1 MKAHLLNRELFLL
14 QKNTSRKQVQLKY
27 RILQHLYTKGPSPV
41 ATLCETLDISTPTMM
56 KLLSEMSWERIV
68 EKEGQGKSVG
78 GRRPDLFRMCKH
90 VLFTICIDI
99 ELFKTNMVIVDNNN
113 NFITPVKSVPAT
125 LSRNRNAFFETLLVH
140 VQQLIDSANLDA
152 GLLIGCSIGMPG
164 LIDSQLGENYSYL
177 LDDTSHLSLREAFEQ
192 HLGMHVVIQNDVK
205 GSALAELRVGHA
217 KNKKNVLV
225 ILMDWGIGLGIIMD
239 GKVQQGSSGF
249 SGEMGH
255 MPFAEN
261 GELCYCGK
269 HGCLETVA
277 SGMTLSK
284 IAREG
289 ILSGQNSIINDL
301 SNKEVY
307 RIETELII
315 RAANKGDQYSIQL
328 LSNMGTNLGKGISI
342 LIQLFN
348 PELVILSGKIAAAR
362 QYITLPM
369 QQAINTYCMTQI
381 REKMQIVSS
390 DLGDHSRLLGY
401 AAESIHQYFEAM
413 IAQVKAG

>member
-1 MKAHLLNRELFLL
+1 MFWF
-14 QKNTSRKQVQLKY
+14 QKSNSKKQEQLKY
-27 RILQHLYTKGPSPV
+27 RLLQHLYTHGPSPV
-41 ATLCETLDISTPTMM
+41 ATLCDTLGISTPTAV
-56 KLLSEMSWERIV
+56 KLLSEMSRERIV
-68 EKEGQGKSVG
+68 EKKGQGESIG
-78 GRRPDLFRMCKH
+78 GRRPDLFRLRKH
-90 VLFTICIDI
+90 VLFIICIDI
-99 ELFKTNMVIVDNNN
+99 ELFKTSMVIVDNNN
-113 NFITPVKSVPAT
+113 NLITPVKSIPVT
-125 LSRNRNAFFETLLVH
+125 LSRNRAAFLETLLVH
-140 VQQLIDSANLDA
+140 MRELAEAANIESSR
-152 GLLIGCSIGMPG
+152 LIGCSVGMPG
-164 LIDSQLGENYSYL
+164 LIDTQLGENLSYL
-177 LDDTSHLSLREAFEQ
+177 LDETSHLSLREAFEQ
-192 HLGMHVVIQNDVK
+192 HLGLPVVIQNDVK
-205 GSALAELRVGHA
+205 GSALAELRFGHA
-217 KNKKNVLV
+217 KGKKNVLV

-284 IAREG
+284 TARQG

-315 RAANKGDQYSIQL
+315 RAANNGDQYSIQL
-328 LSNMGTNLGKGISI
+328 LSNIGTHLGKGISI

-348 PELVILSGKIAAAR
+348 PELVILSGKIAAAK

-381 REKMQIVSS
+381 REKAQIVSS
-390 DLGDHSRLLGY
+390 ELGDESRLLGY
-401 AAESIHQYFEAM
+401 AAEGITQFFEVM
-413 IAQVKAG
+413 IAQAKTT

>member
-1 MKAHLLNRELFLL
+1 M
-14 QKNTSRKQVQLKY
+14 
-27 RILQHLYTKGPSPV
+27 QHLYTSGPSPV
-41 ATLCETLDISTPTMM
+41 AMLCDTLSISTPTAV
-56 KLLSEMSWERIV
+56 KLLSEMNREKIV
-68 EKEGQGKSVG
+68 EKKGQGESIG
-78 GRRPDLFRMCKH
+78 GRRPDLFRLRRH
-90 VLFTICIDI
+90 VLFVLCIDI
-99 ELFKTNMVIVDNNN
+99 ELFKTSMVIVDNNN
-113 NFITPVKSVPAT
+113 NFITQVKSVAVP
-125 LSRNRNAFFETLLVH
+125 LSRNRSAFFESLLVH
-140 VQQLIDSANLDA
+140 VRELIDSANI
-152 GLLIGCSIGMPG
+152 GSGWLIGCSIGMPG
-164 LIDSQLGENYSYL
+164 LINTQSGENFSYL
-177 LDDTSHLSLREAFEQ
+177 LDETGRMSLREAFEQ
-192 HLGMHVVIQNDVK
+192 HLGLPVVIQNDVK

-217 KNKKNVLV
+217 KGKKNVLV

-284 IAREG
+284 IARQG

-315 RAANKGDQYSIQL
+315 RAANNGDQYSIQL
-328 LSNMGTNLGKGISI
+328 LSNIGTNLGKGISI

-381 REKMQIVSS
+381 REKTQIVSS
-390 DLGDHSRLLGY
+390 ELGDQSRLLGY
-401 AAESIHQYFEAM
+401 AAEGISQFFDAM
-413 IAQVKAG
+413 IAQAKAG

>member
-1 MKAHLLNRELFLL
+1 MKDHLLSRELFSF
-14 QKNTSRKQVQLKY
+14 QKSNSRKQVQLKY
-27 RILQHLYTKGPSPV
+27 RLLQHLYTKGPSPV
-41 ATLCETLDISTPTMM
+41 ATLCDILSISTPTAV
-56 KLLSEMSWERIV
+56 KLLSEMSRERIV
-68 EKEGQGKSVG
+68 EKKGQGESIG
-78 GRRPDLFRMCKH
+78 GRRPALFSLRKH
-90 VLFTICIDI
+90 VLFIICIDI
-99 ELFKTNMVIVDNNN
+99 ELFKTSMVIMDNNY
-113 NFITPVKSVPAT
+113 NFITPVKSVSVT
-125 LSRNRNAFFETLLVH
+125 LSRNRSAFFETLLVH
-140 VQQLIDSANLDA
+140 VQKLIDSANIDS
-152 GLLIGCSIGMPG
+152 GRLIGCSIGMPG
-164 LIDSQLGENYSYL
+164 LIDTQSGENFSYL
-177 LDDTSHLSLREAFEQ
+177 LDETGHMSLREAFEQ
-192 HLGMHVVIQNDVK
+192 HLGLPVVIQNDVK
-205 GSALAELRVGHA
+205 GSALAELRLGHA
-217 KNKKNVLV
+217 KGKKNVLV

-284 IAREG
+284 IARQG
-289 ILSGQNSIINDL
+289 ILSGQDSIINDL

-328 LSNMGTNLGKGISI
+328 LSNIGTNLGKGISI

-381 REKMQIVSS
+381 REKTQIISS
-390 DLGDHSRLLGY
+390 ELGDHSRLLGY
-401 AAESIHQYFEAM
+401 AAEGINQFFDAM
-413 IAQVKAG
+413 IVQAKVG

>member
-1 MKAHLLNRELFLL
+1 MNAKLLNEQLFWF
-14 QKNTSRKQVQLKY
+14 RKSNSKKQEQLKY
-27 RILQHLYTKGPSPV
+27 RLLKHLYAHGPSPV
-41 ATLCETLDISTPTMM
+41 AALCDTLGISTPTAV
-56 KLLSEMSWERIV
+56 KLLSEMSRERIV
-68 EKEGQGKSVG
+68 EKKGQGESVG
-78 GRRPDLFRMCKH
+78 GRRPDLFRLRKH
-90 VLFTICIDI
+90 VLYIICIDI
-99 ELFKTNMVIVDNNN
+99 ELFKTSMVIVDNNN
-113 NFITPVKSVPAT
+113 NFITPVKSIPVT
-125 LSRNRNAFFETLLVH
+125 LSRNRTAFLRMLVDH
-140 VQQLIDSANLDA
+140 MHELADSANIES
-152 GLLIGCSIGMPG
+152 GRLIGCSVGMPG
-164 LIDSQLGENYSYL
+164 LIDTESGENLSYL
-177 LDDTSHLSLREAFEQ
+177 LDENSDISLREAFEQ
-192 HLGMHVVIQNDVK
+192 HLGLPVVIQNDVK
-205 GSALAELRVGHA
+205 GSALAELRFGHA
-217 KNKKNVLV
+217 KGKKNVLV

-277 SGMTLSK
+277 SGMTLAK
-284 IAREG
+284 TARQG

-315 RAANKGDQYSIQL
+315 RAANNGDQYSIQL
-328 LSNMGTNLGKGISI
+328 LSNIGTHLGKGISI

-381 REKMQIVSS
+381 REKTQIVGSE
-390 DLGDHSRLLGY
+390 LGDSSRLLGY
-401 AAESIHQYFEAM
+401 AAEGIMQFFDVM
-413 IAQVKAG
+413 IAQAKTN

>member
-1 MKAHLLNRELFLL
+1 MNVHLLGRELFSLESD
-14 QKNTSRKQVQLKY
+14 SRKQVQLKY
-27 RILQHLYTKGPSPV
+27 RLLQYMYTKGPSSV
-41 ATLCETLDISTPTMM
+41 AGLCETLSISTPTAM
-56 KLLSEMSWERIV
+56 KLLLEMSRERIV
-68 EKEGQGKSVG
+68 EKKGQGESIG
-78 GRRPDLFRMCKH
+78 GRRPDLFRLRKH
-90 VLFTICIDI
+90 GLFIICIDI
-99 ELFKTNMVIVDNNN
+99 ELFKTSMVIVDNNN
-113 NFITPVKSVPAT
+113 NFITAVKSVPVT
-125 LSRNRNAFFETLLVH
+125 LSRSRSAFFDTLLGH
-140 VQQLIDSANLDA
+140 VEELIDSAKIDT

-164 LIDSQLGENYSYL
+164 LIDTQLGENFSYL
-177 LDDTSHLSLREAFEQ
+177 LDDTGHMSLREAFEQ
-192 HLGMHVVIQNDVK
+192 QLGLPVVIQNDVK

-284 IAREG
+284 IARQG

-315 RAANKGDQYSIQL
+315 RAANNGDQYSIQL
-328 LSNMGTNLGKGISI
+328 LSNIGTNLGKGISV

-381 REKMQIVSS
+381 REKTQIVSS
-390 DLGDHSRLLGY
+390 ELGDHSRLLGY
-401 AAESIHQYFEAM
+401 AAEGINQFFDAM

>member
-1 MKAHLLNRELFLL
+1 MNVHLVNRALL
-14 QKNTSRKQVQLKY
+14 GFQKSNSRKQEQLKY
-27 RILQHLYTKGPSPV
+27 RILQHLFTTGSASI
-41 ATLCETLDISTPTMM
+41 ATLCDILGISTPTAV
-56 KLLSEMSWERIV
+56 KLLSEMGR
-68 EKEGQGKSVG
+68 EKIIEKKGQGESIG
-78 GRRPDLFRMCKH
+78 GRRPDLFRLRKH
-90 VLFTICIDI
+90 VLFILCIDI
-99 ELFKTNMVIVDNNN
+99 ELFKTSMVIMDNNN
-113 NFITPVKSVPAT
+113 NFITPVKSVPIT
-125 LSRNRNAFFETLLVH
+125 LSRNREAFMEVLLGH
-140 VQQLIDSANLDA
+140 VQQLIDSANIDA
-152 GLLIGCSIGMPG
+152 GRLIGCSIGMPG
-164 LIDSQLGENYSYL
+164 LIDTRSGENYSYL
-177 LDDTSHLSLREAFEQ
+177 LDETGALSLREAFEQ
-192 HLGMHVVIQNDVK
+192 HLGMPVVIQNDVK
-205 GSALAELRVGHA
+205 GSALAELTAGHA
-217 KNKKNVLV
+217 KGKKNVLV

-284 IAREG
+284 IARQG
-289 ILSGQNSIINDL
+289 VLSGQNSIINDL

-315 RAANKGDQYSIQL
+315 RAANAGDQYSIQL
-328 LSNMGTNLGKGISI
+328 LSNIGTNLGKGISI

-348 PELVILSGKIAAAR
+348 PELVILSGKIAVAR

-381 REKMQIVSS
+381 REKTQIISS
-390 DLGDHSRLLGY
+390 ELGEHSRLLGY
-401 AAESIHQYFEAM
+401 AAEGINQYFDAM
-413 IAQVKAG
+413 IAQAKAG